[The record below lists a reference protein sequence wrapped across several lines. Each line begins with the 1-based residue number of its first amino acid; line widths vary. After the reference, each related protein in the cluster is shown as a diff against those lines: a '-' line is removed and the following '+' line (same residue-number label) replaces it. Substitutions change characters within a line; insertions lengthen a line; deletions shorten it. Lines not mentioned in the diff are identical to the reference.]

1 MVTPLQLAH
10 VYATIG
16 GYGIER
22 PLSITRIDPPV
33 IGTRVMPEAIV
44 HEVEHMMESVALP
57 VRDYRIAVKT
67 GTAKKIGPDGKYID
81 KYVAY
86 TAGVAPASHPKYAL
100 VVVINDP
107 SNGKYYGGAVSAPVF
122 SQIMGDVLRLE
133 NVMPDGMPQGSENLI
148 VMHSG
153 EDTTPVL

>member
-1 MVTPLQLAH
+1 M
-10 VYATIG
+10 
-16 GYGIER
+16 
-22 PLSITRIDPPV
+22 
-33 IGTRVMPEAIV
+33 
-44 HEVEHMMESVALP
+44 
-57 VRDYRIAVKT
+57 KT

-86 TAGVAPASHPKYAL
+86 TAGVAPASQPKFAL

-148 VMHSG
+148 VMHKR
-153 EDTTPVL
+153 EDSVPAL